1 MDNETSSTDHKNL
14 LHQYLPI
21 LTWLPKY
28 KPSWLRHD
36 LIAGLTIWAVLVPE
50 AMAYAG
56 IAGVPPI
63 MGLYTIPIPLF
74 FYAIFGTSRM
84 LVVGSDSAAC
94 LISASAVGALAA
106 CGAAEYLALTTA
118 MAIAVGAFLIV
129 FGTLRMGWIAD
140 FISIPVMAGFLEGV
154 VLVTIIGQAP
164 KLFGIGG
171 GDGSNGDNFFQRLLE
186 LVQGL
191 PDTNLIALTLGL
203 GSIMLI
209 VAIGRYVSK
218 LPAALTTIIIS
229 IVAVSALDLTTKG
242 VDVVGTLSTGLPPI
256 SLPDASLIDYM
267 AVIPGALA
275 IILLGYIETVGAA
288 AGAAAKEGGR
298 IDPDQELVALGTANL
313 GAGLSSGFVVA
324 GSLSKTSVAMG
335 AGGKTQISHVVS
347 GILAILTLL
356 VLMPIFTNLP
366 EATLA
371 AIVIVAMVG
380 LDQTAKLKKAMKFS
394 RTEFALGMV
403 CFIGVLTL
411 GVLQGVGLGV
421 ALSLLVLIKK
431 ACRPG
436 TAVLGRVPGE
446 RTYYR
451 DVRRRHDAKT
461 IPGLLIFRFDARLI
475 FFNCNFFASEVKR
488 CIAKAREP
496 VKTVLIDAEAMND
509 IDITGADCLI
519 TLNTEMNR
527 KNIVMFLTHVRDP
540 LRDKMHRMGVVD
552 AIGSDHIYET
562 TRDGVDA
569 FVASR
574 KPLPATG
581 NGRSQ

>member
-1 MDNETSSTDHKNL
+1 MDNETSPTDHKNL
-14 LHQYLPI
+14 LHRHLPI

-63 MGLYTIPIPLF
+63 MGLYAIPIPLF
-74 FYAIFGTSRM
+74 LYVIFGTSRT
-84 LVVGSDSAAC
+84 LVVGADSAAC

-118 MAIAVGAFLIV
+118 MAIAVGVFLIV
-129 FGTLRMGWIAD
+129 FGFLRMGWIAD

-154 VLVTIIGQAP
+154 VLVTIIGQVP
-164 KLFGIGG
+164 ELFGING
-171 GDGSNGDNFFQRLLE
+171 GDGGNFFGKLL
-186 LVQGL
+186 VIIQGL
-191 PDTNLIALTLGL
+191 PDTNLTTLSLGL
-203 GSIMLI
+203 GSLILI
-209 VAIGRYVSK
+209 VAIGRYLSK
-218 LPAALTTIIIS
+218 LPAALTTIAIS
-229 IVAVSALDLTTKG
+229 IVAVSALNLTTRG
-242 VDVVGTLSTGLPPI
+242 VDVVGTLSTGLPPM
-256 SLPDASLIDYM
+256 SLPDVSLIDYM

-275 IILLGYIETVGAA
+275 IVLLGYIETVGAA
-288 AGAAAKEGGR
+288 AGAASKEGGR

-335 AGGKTQISHVVS
+335 TGGKTQISHVVS
-347 GILAILTLL
+347 AILAVLTLL
-356 VLMPIFTNLP
+356 VLMPLFTNLP

-371 AIVIVAMVG
+371 AIVIMAMVG

-394 RTEFALGMV
+394 RTEFVLGMV
-403 CFIGVLTL
+403 CFIGVLTA

-421 ALSLLVLIKK
+421 VLSLLVLIKK

-451 DVRRRHDAKT
+451 DVRRRPDAET
-461 IPGLLIFRFDARLI
+461 MPGLLIFRFDARLI

-488 CIAKAREP
+488 NIAKAREP

-519 TLNTEMNR
+519 TLNTELNR
-527 KNIVMFLTHVRDP
+527 KDIVMFLTHVRDP

-552 AIGSDHIYET
+552 AIGSGHIYET
-562 TRDGVDA
+562 TRDGVDS

-574 KPLPATG
+574 RALPAIG
-581 NGRSQ
+581 DDRSQ

>member
-1 MDNETSSTDHKNL
+1 MDNETSPTDHKNL
-14 LHQYLPI
+14 LHRHLPI

-63 MGLYTIPIPLF
+63 MGLYAIPIPLF
-74 FYAIFGTSRM
+74 LYVIFGTSRT
-84 LVVGSDSAAC
+84 LVVGADSAAC

-118 MAIAVGAFLIV
+118 MAIAVGVFLIV
-129 FGTLRMGWIAD
+129 FGFLRMGWIAD

-164 KLFGIGG
+164 ELFGING
-171 GDGSNGDNFFQRLLE
+171 GDGGNFFGKLL
-186 LVQGL
+186 VIIQGL
-191 PDTNLIALTLGL
+191 PDTNLTTLSLGL
-203 GSIMLI
+203 GSLILI
-209 VAIGRYVSK
+209 VAIGRYLSK
-218 LPAALTTIIIS
+218 FPAALTTIAIS
-229 IVAVSALDLTTKG
+229 IVAVSALNLTTRG
-242 VDVVGTLSTGLPPI
+242 VDVVGTLSTGLPPM
-256 SLPDASLIDYM
+256 SLPDVSLIDYM

-275 IILLGYIETVGAA
+275 IVLLGYIETVGAA
-288 AGAAAKEGGR
+288 AGAASKEGGR

-347 GILAILTLL
+347 AILAVLTLL
-356 VLMPIFTNLP
+356 VLMPLFTNLP

-371 AIVIVAMVG
+371 AIVIMAMVG

-394 RTEFALGMV
+394 RTEFVLGMV
-403 CFIGVLTL
+403 CFIGVLTA

-421 ALSLLVLIKK
+421 VLSLLVLIKK

-451 DVRRRHDAKT
+451 DVRRRPDAET
-461 IPGLLIFRFDARLI
+461 MPGLLIFRFDARLI

-488 CIAKAREP
+488 NIAKAREP

-519 TLNTEMNR
+519 TLNTELNR
-527 KNIVMFLTHVRDP
+527 KDIVMFLTHVRDP

-552 AIGSDHIYET
+552 AIGSGHIYET
-562 TRDGVDA
+562 TRDGVDS

-574 KPLPATG
+574 RALPAIG
-581 NGRSQ
+581 DDRSQ

>member
-1 MDNETSSTDHKNL
+1 
-14 LHQYLPI
+14 
-21 LTWLPKY
+21 
-28 KPSWLRHD
+28 
-36 LIAGLTIWAVLVPE
+36 
-50 AMAYAG
+50 
-56 IAGVPPI
+56 
-63 MGLYTIPIPLF
+63 
-74 FYAIFGTSRM
+74 
-84 LVVGSDSAAC
+84 
-94 LISASAVGALAA
+94 
-106 CGAAEYLALTTA
+106 
-118 MAIAVGAFLIV
+118 
-129 FGTLRMGWIAD
+129 MGWIAD

-154 VLVTIIGQAP
+154 VLVTIIGQVP
-164 KLFGIGG
+164 KLFGIYC
-171 GDGSNGDNFFQRLLE
+171 DGSNFFGKLLAI
-186 LVQGL
+186 VQGL
-191 PDTNLIALTLGL
+191 PDTNPATLALGV
-203 GSIMLI
+203 GSVVLI
-209 VAIGRYVSK
+209 VAIGRHVSK
-218 LPAALTTIIIS
+218 LPAALTTIIIA
-229 IVAVSALDLTTKG
+229 IIAVSSLDLTTKG
-242 VDVVGTLSTGLPPI
+242 VDVIGTLNTGLPPI
-256 SLPDASLIDYM
+256 SLPDVSLIDYM

-288 AGAAAKEGGR
+288 AGAASKGDRR
-298 IDPDQELVALGTANL
+298 IDHDQELVALGTANL

-335 AGGKTQISHVVS
+335 AGGKTQISNIVS
-347 GILAILTLL
+347 GILAIATLL
-356 VLMPIFTNLP
+356 VLMPLFTNLP

-394 RTEFALGMV
+394 RTEFVLGMA

-421 ALSLLVLIKK
+421 VLSLMVLIKK

-446 RTYYR
+446 RKYYR
-451 DVRRRHDAKT
+451 DIRRRPDAET

-488 CIAKAREP
+488 NIAKSREP
-496 VKTVLIDAEAMND
+496 VNTVLIDAESMND

-519 TLNTEMNR
+519 KLNTELNR

-540 LRDKMHRMGVVD
+540 LRDKMQRMGVVD
-552 AIGSDHIYET
+552 AIGAGHIYET

-574 KPLPATG
+574 KTLHTTG
-581 NGRSQ
+581 DDMTP

>member
-1 MDNETSSTDHKNL
+1 MDNETSPTDHKNL
-14 LHQYLPI
+14 LHRHLPI

-63 MGLYTIPIPLF
+63 MGLYAIPIPLF
-74 FYAIFGTSRM
+74 LYVIFGTSRT
-84 LVVGSDSAAC
+84 LVVGADSAAC

-118 MAIAVGAFLIV
+118 MAIAVGVFLIV
-129 FGTLRMGWIAD
+129 FGFLRMGWIAD

-154 VLVTIIGQAP
+154 VLVTIIGQVP
-164 KLFGIGG
+164 ELFGING
-171 GDGSNGDNFFQRLLE
+171 GDGGNFFGKLL
-186 LVQGL
+186 VIIQGL
-191 PDTNLIALTLGL
+191 PDTNLTTLSLGL
-203 GSIMLI
+203 GSLILI
-209 VAIGRYVSK
+209 VAIGRYLSK
-218 LPAALTTIIIS
+218 FPAALTTIAIS
-229 IVAVSALDLTTKG
+229 IVAVSALNLTTRG
-242 VDVVGTLSTGLPPI
+242 VDVVGTLSTGLPPM
-256 SLPDASLIDYM
+256 SLPDVSLIDYM

-275 IILLGYIETVGAA
+275 IVLLGYIETVGAA
-288 AGAAAKEGGR
+288 AGAASKEGGR

-335 AGGKTQISHVVS
+335 TGGKTQISHVVS
-347 GILAILTLL
+347 AILAVLTLL
-356 VLMPIFTNLP
+356 VLMPLFTNLP

-371 AIVIVAMVG
+371 AIVIMAMVG

-394 RTEFALGMV
+394 RTEFVLGMV
-403 CFIGVLTL
+403 CFIGVLTA

-421 ALSLLVLIKK
+421 VLSLLVLIKK

-451 DVRRRHDAKT
+451 DVRRRPDAET
-461 IPGLLIFRFDARLI
+461 MPGLLIFRFDARLI

-488 CIAKAREP
+488 NIAKAREP

-519 TLNTEMNR
+519 TLNTELNR
-527 KNIVMFLTHVRDP
+527 KDIVMFLTHVRDP

-552 AIGSDHIYET
+552 AIGSGHIYET
-562 TRDGVDA
+562 TRDGVDS

-574 KPLPATG
+574 RALPAIG
-581 NGRSQ
+581 DDRSQ

>member
-1 MDNETSSTDHKNL
+1 MDNETSPTDHKNL
-14 LHQYLPI
+14 LHRHLPI

-63 MGLYTIPIPLF
+63 MGLYAIPIPLF
-74 FYAIFGTSRM
+74 LYVIFGTSRT
-84 LVVGSDSAAC
+84 LVVGADSAAC

-118 MAIAVGAFLIV
+118 MAIAVGVFLIV
-129 FGTLRMGWIAD
+129 FGFLRMGWIAD

-154 VLVTIIGQAP
+154 VLVTIIGQVP
-164 KLFGIGG
+164 ELFGING
-171 GDGSNGDNFFQRLLE
+171 GDGGNFFGKLL
-186 LVQGL
+186 VIIQGL
-191 PDTNLIALTLGL
+191 PDTNLTTLSLGL
-203 GSIMLI
+203 GSLILI
-209 VAIGRYVSK
+209 VAIGRYLSK
-218 LPAALTTIIIS
+218 FPAALTTIAIS
-229 IVAVSALDLTTKG
+229 IVAVSALNLTTRG
-242 VDVVGTLSTGLPPI
+242 VDVVGTLSTGLPPM
-256 SLPDASLIDYM
+256 SLPDVSLIDYM

-275 IILLGYIETVGAA
+275 IVLLGYIETVGAA
-288 AGAAAKEGGR
+288 AGAASKEGGR

-347 GILAILTLL
+347 AILAVLTLL
-356 VLMPIFTNLP
+356 VLMPLFTNLP

-371 AIVIVAMVG
+371 AIVIMAMVG

-394 RTEFALGMV
+394 RTEFVLGMV
-403 CFIGVLTL
+403 CFIGVLTA

-421 ALSLLVLIKK
+421 VLSLLVLIKK

-451 DVRRRHDAKT
+451 DVRRRPDAET
-461 IPGLLIFRFDARLI
+461 MPGLLIFRFDARLI

-488 CIAKAREP
+488 NIAKAREP

-519 TLNTEMNR
+519 TLNTELNR
-527 KNIVMFLTHVRDP
+527 KDIVMFLTHVRDP

-552 AIGSDHIYET
+552 AIGSGHIYET
-562 TRDGVDA
+562 TRDGVDS

-574 KPLPATG
+574 RALPAIG
-581 NGRSQ
+581 DDRSQ

>member
-14 LHQYLPI
+14 LHRYLPI

-74 FYAIFGTSRM
+74 FYAIFGTSRT

-106 CGAAEYLALTTA
+106 CGAAEYLALSTA
-118 MAIAVGAFLIV
+118 MAIAVGVFLIM

-154 VLVTIIGQAP
+154 VLVTIIGQVP
-164 KLFGIGG
+164 QLFGINSDGG
-171 GDGSNGDNFFQRLLE
+171 NFFQRLSE
-186 LVQGL
+186 IVREL
-191 PDTNLIALTLGL
+191 PDTNLTTLALGVSSLV
-203 GSIMLI
+203 LI

-218 LPAALTTIIIS
+218 WPAALTTIIIS
-229 IVAVSALDLTTKG
+229 IVAVCALNLTAQG

-256 SLPDASLIDYM
+256 RLPDASLIDYM
-267 AVIPGALA
+267 SVIPGAFA
-275 IILLGYIETVGAA
+275 IILLGYIETIGAAVGAA
-288 AGAAAKEGGR
+288 SKGDER
-298 IDPDQELVALGTANL
+298 IDHDQELIALGTANL

-335 AGGKTQISHVVS
+335 ACGKTQISHVVS

-356 VLMPIFTNLP
+356 VLMPLFTNLP

-394 RTEFALGMV
+394 CTEFVLGLV

-421 ALSLLVLIKK
+421 VLSLLVLIKK

-451 DVRRRHDAKT
+451 DVRRRPDAET
-461 IPGLLIFRFDARLI
+461 MPGLLIFRFDARLI

-488 CIAKAREP
+488 YIAEARGP

-519 TLNTEMNR
+519 TLNTELNR
-527 KNIVMFLTHVRDP
+527 NNIVMSLTHVRDP

-552 AIGSDHIYET
+552 AIGSGHIYET
-562 TRDGVDA
+562 TRDGVDDFIA
-569 FVASR
+569 
-574 KPLPATG
+574 
-581 NGRSQ
+581 

>member
-1 MDNETSSTDHKNL
+1 MDNETSSTDYKNL
-14 LHQYLPI
+14 LHRYLPI

-28 KPSWLRHD
+28 KSSWLRHD

-74 FYAIFGTSRM
+74 FYAIFGTSRT
-84 LVVGSDSAAC
+84 LVMGADSATC

-118 MAIAVGAFLIV
+118 MAIAVGVFLIV

-154 VLVTIIGQAP
+154 VLVTIIGQVP

-171 GDGSNGDNFFQRLLE
+171 GDGGNFFGKLL
-186 LVQGL
+186 VIIQGL
-191 PDTNLIALTLGL
+191 PDTNLTTLTLGV
-203 GSIMLI
+203 GSFVLI

-218 LPAALTTIIIS
+218 FPAALTTIIIS
-229 IVAVSALDLTTKG
+229 IVAVSVLNLTTKG

-256 SLPDASLIDYM
+256 SFPDASLIEYM

-288 AGAAAKEGGR
+288 AGAASKEGGR

-324 GSLSKTSVAMG
+324 GSLSKTSVAMR

-347 GILAILTLL
+347 GILAIATLL
-356 VLMPIFTNLP
+356 VLMPLFTNLP
-366 EATLA
+366 DATLA

-394 RTEFALGMV
+394 RTEFVLGMV

-421 ALSLLVLIKK
+421 VLSLLVLIKK

-451 DVRRRHDAKT
+451 DVRRRLDAET
-461 IPGLLIFRFDARLI
+461 MPGLLIFRFDARLI

-488 CIAKAREP
+488 NIAKAREP

-519 TLNTEMNR
+519 KLNTELNR
-527 KNIVMFLTHVRDP
+527 RNIVMLLTHVRDP

-552 AIGSDHIYET
+552 AIGAGHIYET

-574 KPLPATG
+574 EPLPAVGDDMTP
-581 NGRSQ
+581 

>member
-1 MDNETSSTDHKNL
+1 MSNETSPTDHKNL
-14 LHQYLPI
+14 FHRHLPI

-74 FYAIFGTSRM
+74 LYAIFGTSRT
-84 LVVGSDSAAC
+84 LVVGPDSAAC

-118 MAIAVGAFLIV
+118 MAIAVGVFLIV

-154 VLVTIIGQAP
+154 ILVTIIGQVP
-164 KLFGIGG
+164 KLFGID
-171 GDGSNGDNFFQRLLE
+171 GDSGNFFQRLLVI
-186 LVQGL
+186 VQGL
-191 PDTNLIALTLGL
+191 PDTNLITMILGV
-203 GSIMLI
+203 GSLVLI
-209 VAIGRYVSK
+209 VAIGRYLSK
-218 LPAALTTIIIS
+218 LPAAFTTIIIS
-229 IVAVSALDLTTKG
+229 IVAVSALNLTTKG

-256 SLPDASLIDYM
+256 SLPDASLTDYM

-275 IILLGYIETVGAA
+275 IVLLGYIETLGAA
-288 AGAAAKEGGR
+288 AGAASKEGGR

-324 GSLSKTSVAMG
+324 GSLSKTSVAMR

-356 VLMPIFTNLP
+356 VLMPLFTNLP

-394 RTEFALGMV
+394 RTEFTLGMI
-403 CFIGVLTL
+403 CFTGVLTL
-411 GVLQGVGLGV
+411 GVLEGVGLGV
-421 ALSLLVLIKK
+421 VLSLLVLIKK

-451 DVRRRHDAKT
+451 DIRRRPDAET
-461 IPGLLIFRFDARLI
+461 MPGLLIFRFDARLI

-509 IDITGADCLI
+509 IDITGADRLI
-519 TLNTEMNR
+519 KLNTELNR
-527 KNIVMFLTHVRDP
+527 RNIVIFLTHVRDP

-552 AIGSDHIYET
+552 AIGSGHIYET

-569 FVASR
+569 FVTSR
-574 KPLPATG
+574 DMLPATE
-581 NGRSQ
+581 NNRSP

>member
-1 MDNETSSTDHKNL
+1 MNNETSPTDPENL
-14 LHQYLPI
+14 LHRYLPI

-28 KPSWLRHD
+28 KSSWLRHD

-63 MGLYTIPIPLF
+63 MGLYAIPIPLF
-74 FYAIFGTSRM
+74 FYAIFGTSRT
-84 LVVGSDSAAC
+84 LVVGADSAAC

-118 MAIAVGAFLIV
+118 MAIAVGVFLIL

-154 VLVTIIGQAP
+154 VLVTIIGQVP

-171 GDGSNGDNFFQRLLE
+171 GDGGNFFGKLLAII
-186 LVQGL
+186 QGL
-191 PDTNLIALTLGL
+191 PDTNLTTMVLGL

-218 LPAALTTIIIS
+218 LPAALTTIILS
-229 IVAVSALDLTTKG
+229 IVAVSALNLTTKG
-242 VDVVGTLSTGLPPI
+242 VDVVGTLSTGLPPM
-256 SLPDASLIDYM
+256 SLPDVSLIDYM

-275 IILLGYIETVGAA
+275 IVLLGYIETVGAA
-288 AGAAAKEGGR
+288 AGAASKEGGR

-347 GILAILTLL
+347 GILAVMTLL
-356 VLMPIFTNLP
+356 VLMPLFANLP

-380 LDQTAKLKKAMKFS
+380 LDQTDKLKKAMKFS
-394 RTEFALGMV
+394 RTEFVLGMA

-421 ALSLLVLIKK
+421 VLSLLVLIKR

-446 RTYYR
+446 RKYYR
-451 DVRRRHDAKT
+451 DVRRRPDAKT
-461 IPGLLIFRFDARLI
+461 MPGLLIFRFDARLI

-488 CIAKAREP
+488 NIAKAREP

-519 TLNTEMNR
+519 TLNTELNR
-527 KNIVMFLTHVRDP
+527 KDIVMCLTHVRDP
-540 LRDKMHRMGVVD
+540 LRDKMQRMGVVD
-552 AIGSDHIYET
+552 AIGAGYIYET

-574 KPLPATG
+574 KTLHATG
-581 NGRSQ
+581 DDITP

>member
-1 MDNETSSTDHKNL
+1 MDNETSPTDHKNL
-14 LHQYLPI
+14 LHRYLPI

-28 KPSWLRHD
+28 KSSWLRHD

-63 MGLYTIPIPLF
+63 MGLYTLPLPLF
-74 FYAIFGTSRM
+74 FYAIFGTSRT
-84 LVVGSDSAAC
+84 LVVGADSAAC

-118 MAIAVGAFLIV
+118 MAIAVGVFLIV

-171 GDGSNGDNFFQRLLE
+171 GDGGNFFEKLLVI
-186 LVQGL
+186 VQGL
-191 PDTNLIALTLGL
+191 PDTNLVALALGL
-203 GSIMLI
+203 GSLVLI

-218 LPAALTTIIIS
+218 LPAALTTITIS
-229 IVAVSALDLTTKG
+229 IVAVSALNLTTKG

-275 IILLGYIETVGAA
+275 ILLLGYIETTGAA
-288 AGAAAKEGGR
+288 AGAASKEGGR

-324 GSLSKTSVAMG
+324 GSLSKTSIAMG

-347 GILAILTLL
+347 GILAIATLL
-356 VLMPIFTNLP
+356 VLMPLFTNLP

-394 RTEFALGMV
+394 RTEFVLGMA
-403 CFIGVLTL
+403 CLIGVLTL

-421 ALSLLVLIKK
+421 ALSLLVMIKK

-451 DVRRRHDAKT
+451 DVRRRPDAKT
-461 IPGLLIFRFDARLI
+461 MPGLLIFRFDARLI

-488 CIAKAREP
+488 NIAKAREP

-519 TLNTEMNR
+519 TLNTELNR

-552 AIGSDHIYET
+552 AIGSGHIYET
-562 TRDGVDA
+562 TRDGVDF

-574 KPLPATG
+574 ETLPAIGDDMTP
-581 NGRSQ
+581 

>member
-1 MDNETSSTDHKNL
+1 MDNETSRADHKNL
-14 LHQYLPI
+14 LHRYLPI

-74 FYAIFGTSRM
+74 LYTIFGTSRT
-84 LVVGSDSAAC
+84 LVVGPDSAAC

-118 MAIAVGAFLIV
+118 MAIAVGLFLIV

-154 VLVTIIGQAP
+154 VLVTIIGQVP
-164 KLFGIGG
+164 KLFGVDCDGG
-171 GDGSNGDNFFQRLLE
+171 NFVQRLLE
-186 LVQGL
+186 IVQGL
-191 PDTNLIALTLGL
+191 PDTNLTTLTLGV
-203 GSIMLI
+203 GSIVLI

-218 LPAALTTIIIS
+218 LPAALTTIVIS
-229 IVAVSALDLTTKG
+229 IVAVSALNLTTKG

-256 SLPDASLIDYM
+256 SLPDVSLTDYM

-275 IILLGYIETVGAA
+275 IILLGYIETLGAA
-288 AGAAAKEGGR
+288 AGAASKEGGR
-298 IDPDQELVALGTANL
+298 INPDQELVALGTANL

-347 GILAILTLL
+347 GILAILALL
-356 VLMPIFTNLP
+356 VLMPLFTNLP

-371 AIVIVAMVG
+371 AIVIVLMVG
-380 LDQTAKLKKAMKFS
+380 FDQTAKLKKAMKFS

-403 CFIGVLTL
+403 CFIGVLTI

-421 ALSLLVLIKK
+421 VLSLLVLIKK

-451 DVRRRHDAKT
+451 DVRRRPDSET

-475 FFNCNFFASEVKR
+475 FFNCKFFASEVKR

-519 TLNTEMNR
+519 KLNTELNR
-527 KNIVMFLTHVRDP
+527 RNIVMYITHVRDP

-552 AIGSDHIYET
+552 AIGSGHIYET

-574 KPLPATG
+574 KTLPVIGDAMTP
-581 NGRSQ
+581 

>member
-1 MDNETSSTDHKNL
+1 
-14 LHQYLPI
+14 
-21 LTWLPKY
+21 
-28 KPSWLRHD
+28 
-36 LIAGLTIWAVLVPE
+36 
-50 AMAYAG
+50 
-56 IAGVPPI
+56 
-63 MGLYTIPIPLF
+63 
-74 FYAIFGTSRM
+74 
-84 LVVGSDSAAC
+84 
-94 LISASAVGALAA
+94 
-106 CGAAEYLALTTA
+106 
-118 MAIAVGAFLIV
+118 
-129 FGTLRMGWIAD
+129 
-140 FISIPVMAGFLEGV
+140 
-154 VLVTIIGQAP
+154 
-164 KLFGIGG
+164 
-171 GDGSNGDNFFQRLLE
+171 
-186 LVQGL
+186 
-191 PDTNLIALTLGL
+191 
-203 GSIMLI
+203 MLI

-218 LPAALTTIIIS
+218 LPAALTTIILS
-229 IVAVSALDLTTKG
+229 IVAVSALNLTTKG

-256 SLPDASLIDYM
+256 SLPDASLIWYM

-275 IILLGYIETVGAA
+275 IVLLGYIETLGAA
-288 AGAAAKEGGR
+288 AGAASKEGGR

-347 GILAILTLL
+347 GILAVMTLL
-356 VLMPIFTNLP
+356 VLMPLFANLP

-371 AIVIVAMVG
+371 AIVIMAMVG

-403 CFIGVLTL
+403 CFSGVLTL

-421 ALSLLVLIKK
+421 VLSLLVLIKR

-451 DVRRRHDAKT
+451 DIRRRPDAET
-461 IPGLLIFRFDARLI
+461 MPGLLIFRFDARLI

-488 CIAKAREP
+488 YIAKARKP

-509 IDITGADCLI
+509 IDITGAYCLI
-519 TLNTEMNR
+519 TLNTELNR
-527 KNIVMFLTHVRDP
+527 KDIVMFLTHVRDP
-540 LRDKMHRMGVVD
+540 LRDKMYRMGVVD
-552 AIGSDHIYET
+552 AIGSGHIYET

-574 KPLPATG
+574 ETLPARG
-581 NGRSQ
+581 DNRSP

>member
-1 MDNETSSTDHKNL
+1 MGNETNPTDHKNL
-14 LHQYLPI
+14 LRRYLPI

-74 FYAIFGTSRM
+74 LYAIFGTSRT
-84 LVVGSDSAAC
+84 LVVGPDSAAC

-118 MAIAVGAFLIV
+118 MAIAVGVFLIV

-154 VLVTIIGQAP
+154 ILVTIIGQVP
-164 KLFGIGG
+164 KLFGID
-171 GDGSNGDNFFQRLLE
+171 GDSGNFFQRLLVI
-186 LVQGL
+186 VQGL
-191 PDTNLIALTLGL
+191 PDTNLITMILGV
-203 GSIMLI
+203 GSLVLI
-209 VAIGRYVSK
+209 VAIGRYLSK
-218 LPAALTTIIIS
+218 LPAAFTAIIIS
-229 IVAVSALDLTTKG
+229 IVAVSALNLTTKG
-242 VDVVGTLSTGLPPI
+242 VDVVGTLSTGLQPI
-256 SLPDASLIDYM
+256 SLPDASLADYM

-275 IILLGYIETVGAA
+275 IVLLGYIETLGAA
-288 AGAAAKEGGR
+288 AGAASEEGGR

-324 GSLSKTSVAMG
+324 GSLSKTSVAMR

-356 VLMPIFTNLP
+356 ALMPLFTNLP

-380 LDQTAKLKKAMKFS
+380 FDQTAKLAKAMKFS

-403 CFIGVLTL
+403 CFVGVLTL
-411 GVLQGVGLGV
+411 GVLEGVGLGV
-421 ALSLLVLIKK
+421 VLSLLVLIKK

-451 DVRRRHDAKT
+451 DVRRRPDAET
-461 IPGLLIFRFDARLI
+461 MPGLLIFRFDARLI

-488 CIAKAREP
+488 GIAKAREP
-496 VKTVLIDAEAMND
+496 VNTVLIDAEAMND
-509 IDITGADCLI
+509 IDITGADRLI
-519 TLNTEMNR
+519 KLNTELNR
-527 KNIVMFLTHVRDP
+527 RNIVIFLTHVRDP

-552 AIGSDHIYET
+552 AIGAGHIYET

-581 NGRSQ
+581 DDRSI

>member
-1 MDNETSSTDHKNL
+1 MSNETSPADTKNR
-14 LHQYLPI
+14 LHRYLPI
-21 LTWLPKY
+21 LAWLPKY
-28 KPSWLRHD
+28 KTSWLRRD

-74 FYAIFGTSRM
+74 LYAIFGTSRK
-84 LVVGSDSAAC
+84 LVVGPDSAAC

-106 CGAAEYLALTTA
+106 GGAAEYLALTTA
-118 MAIAVGAFLIV
+118 MAIAVGVFLIV

-154 VLVTIIGQAP
+154 ILVTIIGQVP
-164 KLFGIGG
+164 KLFGIGV
-171 GDGSNGDNFFQRLLE
+171 DNGNFFGKLLAII
-186 LVQGL
+186 QGL
-191 PDTNLIALTLGL
+191 PDTNLETMVLGL
-203 GSIMLI
+203 GSIVLI
-209 VAIGRYVSK
+209 FAIGKYVSK

-229 IVAVSALDLTTKG
+229 IVVVSALDLTTKG
-242 VDVVGTLSTGLPPI
+242 VDVVGTLSTGLPPL
-256 SLPDASLIDYM
+256 SLPDASLVYYI

-275 IILLGYIETVGAA
+275 IILLGYIETLGAAVGAA
-288 AGAAAKEGGR
+288 SKGGGR
-298 IDPDQELVALGTANL
+298 IDPDQELFALGAANL

-335 AGGKTQISHVVS
+335 AGGKTQISNIVS
-347 GILAILTLL
+347 AILAIATLL
-356 VLMPIFTNLP
+356 VLLPLFANLS

-380 LDQTAKLKKAMKFS
+380 LDQTAKLKNAMKFS
-394 RTEFALGMV
+394 RTEFVLGMA
-403 CFIGVLTL
+403 CFIGVLTR
-411 GVLQGVGLGV
+411 GVLEGVGIGV
-421 ALSLLVLIKK
+421 VLSLLVMIKK

-451 DVRRRHDAKT
+451 DIRRRPDAKT
-461 IPGLLIFRFDARLI
+461 IPGMLIFRFDARLI
-475 FFNCNFFASEVKR
+475 FFNCNFFASEVTR
-488 CIAKAREP
+488 CIAETTEP

-509 IDITGADCLI
+509 LDITGADRLI
-519 TLNTEMNR
+519 KLNTELSSR
-527 KNIVMFLTHVRDP
+527 NIVMFLTHVRDP
-540 LRDKMHRMGVVD
+540 LRDKMYRMGVVD
-552 AIGSDHIYET
+552 AIGSGHIYET

-574 KPLPATG
+574 RAPPATG
-581 NGRSQ
+581 DDVPQ

>member
-1 MDNETSSTDHKNL
+1 MSNETSSTDPKNL
-14 LHQYLPI
+14 LHRYLPI

-63 MGLYTIPIPLF
+63 MGLYTLPLPLF
-74 FYAIFGTSRM
+74 FYAIFGTSRT
-84 LVVGSDSAAC
+84 LVVGADSAAC

-118 MAIAVGAFLIV
+118 MAIAVGVFLIV

-154 VLVTIIGQAP
+154 VLVTIIGQVP

-171 GDGSNGDNFFQRLLE
+171 GGGNFFEKLLAII
-186 LVQGL
+186 QGL
-191 PDTNLIALTLGL
+191 PDTNLTTMALGF
-203 GSIMLI
+203 GSIVLI
-209 VAIGRYVSK
+209 VAIGRHVSK

-229 IVAVSALDLTTKG
+229 IVAVSALDLATKG

-267 AVIPGALA
+267 AVIPGAMA
-275 IILLGYIETVGAA
+275 IVLLGYIETTGAA
-288 AGAAAKEGGR
+288 SKEDGR

-347 GILAILTLL
+347 AILAILTLL
-356 VLMPIFTNLP
+356 VLMPLFANLP

-394 RTEFALGMV
+394 RTEFALGLV

-411 GVLQGVGLGV
+411 GVLEGVGLGV

-451 DVRRRHDAKT
+451 DVRRRPDAET
-461 IPGLLIFRFDARLI
+461 MPGLLIFRFDARLI

-488 CIAKAREP
+488 NIAKAREP

-519 TLNTEMNR
+519 KLNTELNR

-552 AIGSDHIYET
+552 AIGSGHIYET

-574 KPLPATG
+574 NTLPVIGDDMTP
-581 NGRSQ
+581 